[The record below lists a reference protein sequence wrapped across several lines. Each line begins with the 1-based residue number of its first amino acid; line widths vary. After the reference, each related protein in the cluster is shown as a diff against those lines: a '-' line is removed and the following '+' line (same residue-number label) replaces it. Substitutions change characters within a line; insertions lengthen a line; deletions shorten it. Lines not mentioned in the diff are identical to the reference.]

1 MCALSLRVSAKS
13 NKECLEEEKLHT
25 RHALA
30 LLFSLGSFKKIPP
43 MPSSLRRKITQKL
56 GPFAAG
62 LEKRKQTYMENI

>member
-56 GPFAAG
+56 GSFCCRT
-62 LEKRKQTYMENI
+62 RKK